1 MRLLKCRHAI
11 ESAPLIVKTTSLRG
25 RVVACCSVLASLL
38 TPTYGASCLPIPH
51 DQSIDAWGDSL
62 TTGTP
67 GIGGLHGT
75 WPYQLSVLLGGRT
88 VRNFG
93 VSGQVSESIA
103 AREGALVARVS
114 VEGGELPV
122 DGAVPVTVTNHLSI
136 PGAGAGDVHGTLDG
150 IPGKL
155 AYTATYHHVF
165 IRDTR
170 GASPS
175 SVPADSPFIV
185 DDYRCDVSVIWA
197 GRNDVSAG
205 QTTQTV
211 DNIAR
216 MTARIDA
223 GRFIVLS
230 IPNSADEKRGTP
242 GYATVTALNRALAA
256 RFPHNFIDVRSALVA
271 HANTDD
277 ADQRNR
283 HADVVPVSLRVDN
296 LHLNADG
303 YRIVAEQ
310 VAGFVNQRGW

>member
-1 MRLLKCRHAI
+1 M
-11 ESAPLIVKTTSLRG
+11 KTRGLRG
-25 RVVACCSVLASLL
+25 GVAACCSVLATLL
-38 TPTYGASCLPIPH
+38 TPAYGASCPPISQGQP
-51 DQSIDAWGDSL
+51 IDAWGDSL

-67 GIGGLHGT
+67 GIGGLPGT

-114 VEGGELPV
+114 VEGGEVPV
-122 DGAVPVTVTNHLSI
+122 DGPIPVTVTNHLSI

-155 AYTATYHHVF
+155 AYTANYHHVF
-165 IRDTR
+165 VRDTP

-185 DDYRCDVSVIWA
+185 DDHRCDVSVIWA
-197 GRNDVSAG
+197 GRNDVSTG

-211 DNIAR
+211 DNVAR
-216 MTARIDA
+216 MAARIDA

-230 IPNSADEKRGTP
+230 ITNSVGEERGTP

-256 RFPHNFIDVRSALVA
+256 RFPHNFIDIRSAVIA
-271 HANTDD
+271 HANMSD

-283 HADVVPVSLRVDN
+283 EADVVPVSLRIDN
-296 LHLNADG
+296 LHLNAEG
-303 YRIVAEQ
+303 YRVVADQ
-310 VAGFVNQRGW
+310 VAGFVSRRGW

>member
-25 RVVACCSVLASLL
+25 GVVACCSVLASLL